1 MVADSRSGI
10 SILDCIGSSRSTL
23 IPGLVGKKTDSKW
36 NGLGMLRYVAQRVAA
51 LIPVLIGISLV
62 TFFLIRLVPGDV
74 VNLMLA
80 NETDIDGERAQE
92 IRRVFGLDK
101 PIYVQYWDWAS
112 RVVQGDLGNSLRTG
126 VPVRDE
132 ILRKMPV
139 TIELTF
145 FSVLFA
151 LIIAVPAGIIAAVRA
166 GTKTEAAA
174 QGASLLGLS
183 VPNFWLGTLLILVSS
198 RYFGWFP
205 AANYTSFSDD
215 PWRNIQILILPSIAL
230 GAALAAI
237 TMRMTR
243 SSLLEVLRREYITT
257 ARAKGL
263 SNQNVV
269 MRHAVRNALI
279 PVVTV
284 VGIQIGRLL
293 GGAIII
299 EQLFNLPGIGRLAI
313 DAIAQRDYPMIQGVV
328 LMTTTAFVLVNLLVD
343 VLYSFIDPRI
353 RYS

>member
-1 MVADSRSGI
+1 
-10 SILDCIGSSRSTL
+10 
-23 IPGLVGKKTDSKW
+23 
-36 NGLGMLRYVAQRVAA
+36 MLRYISQRLVA

-74 VNLMLA
+74 VDLMLA
-80 NETDIDGERAQE
+80 NETNMDSARAQE
-92 IRRVFGLDK
+92 VRRVFGLDK
-101 PIYVQYWDWAS
+101 PIHLQYWDWISGVA
-112 RVVQGDLGNSLRTG
+112 RGDLGNSLRTG
-126 VPVRDE
+126 QPVRDE
-132 ILRKMPV
+132 IFRKLPV
-139 TIELTF
+139 TVELTIM
-145 FSVLFA
+145 SVGFA
-151 LIIAVPAGIIAAVRA
+151 LIIAIPAGIIAAVRA
-166 GTKTEAAA
+166 GTRTEAAA
-174 QGASLLGLS
+174 QGVSLLGLS
-183 VPNFWLGTLLILVSS
+183 IPNFWLGTMLILISS

-205 AANYTSFSDD
+205 AANYSSFTDD
-215 PWRNIQILILPSIAL
+215 PWRNIQILILPSVAL

-243 SSLLEVLRREYITT
+243 SALLEVLRREYITT

-263 SNQNVV
+263 TEQRVV
-269 MRHAVRNALI
+269 MGHAIRNALI

-284 VGIQIGRLL
+284 VGIQMGRLL

-313 DAIAQRDYPMIQGVV
+313 DAISQRDYPMIQGVV

-343 VLYSFIDPRI
+343 VLYSYIDPRI

>member
-1 MVADSRSGI
+1 MLS
-10 SILDCIGSSRSTL
+10 CIGCTAENETCKGAR
-23 IPGLVGKKTDSKW
+23 
-36 NGLGMLRYVAQRVAA
+36 MLRYVAQRLVA

-74 VNLMLA
+74 VDLMLA
-80 NETDIDGERAQE
+80 NETSLDSERAQE
-92 IRRVFGLDK
+92 IRRVFGLDQ
-101 PIYVQYWDWAS
+101 PVHIQYLDWAGG
-112 RVVQGDLGNSLRTG
+112 VVRGELGTSLRTG
-126 VPVRDE
+126 EPVREE
-132 ILRKMPV
+132 IFSKLPV
-139 TIELTF
+139 TIELTI
-145 FSVLFA
+145 FSVGIA
-151 LIIAVPAGIIAAVRA
+151 LLIAIPAGIIAAVRA
-166 GTKTEAAA
+166 GSKTEAVA

-183 VPNFWLGTLLILVSS
+183 IPNFWLGTMLILITS
-198 RYFGWFP
+198 RFFGWFP
-205 AANYTSFSDD
+205 AANYTSFADD
-215 PWRNIQILILPSIAL
+215 PWRNIQIFILPSIAL

-243 SSLLEVLRREYITT
+243 SALLEILRREYIMT

-263 SNQNVV
+263 SNQTVV
-269 MRHAVRNALI
+269 MRHAMKNALI

-284 VGIQIGRLL
+284 VGIQVGRLL

-328 LMTTTAFVLVNLLVD
+328 LVTTTAFVLINLLVD
-343 VLYSFIDPRI
+343 VLYSYIDPRI